1 MMLEVKMYLG
11 LNLPHGG
18 VVYEAEF
25 REFLRDIVDV
35 RFDGY
40 TITKTEGKWKGESED
55 SYVLTFI
62 CSEFEYPTVV
72 TIAKMYK
79 GIFNQDSVLMTRTEL
94 LGSIFV

>member
-11 LNLPHGG
+11 LNLPNGG

-40 TITKTEGKWKGESED
+40 TITKTEGKWRGESED

-62 CSEFEYPTVV
+62 CGEFEYPAVV
-72 TIAKMYK
+72 TTAKLYK
-79 GIFNQDSVLMTRTEL
+79 STFSQESVLVTRTEL
-94 LGSIFV
+94 LGSVFV